1 MAAVDLSDY
10 TLGELKG
17 LLFDVEQAIKARKRD
32 ELLGAQAR
40 IAEIA
45 RNAGIPIDALLAGD
59 KRPPKPS

>member
-17 LLFDVEQAIKARKRD
+17 LLFDVEQAIKARRRE
-32 ELLGAQAR
+32 ELDGAHAR

-45 RNAGIPIDALLAGD
+45 RGAGIPIDKLLNGT
-59 KRPPKPS
+59 KRRS